1 MARFGHASRRCG
13 QIFVQWGGSLGVGST
28 EATAGQ
34 LFHPLWLR
42 LNDPSQITRNQQRL
56 FEMSSIMDRRN
67 SWEER
72 LSVQWGDGAQSYYP
86 WHWLAEHA
94 TAGAAEAAEA
104 KQLKLEVP
112 KHLWNQSFQSTLP
125 RMEYE
130 ALLTRSGKLQLCTY
144 LERYGLAFVSG
155 LGAAEGTV
163 KKVGNYIG
171 HVRVTNYGAIFDVKD
186 DGAKATNLAFTNQKI
201 SAHTDNPYRDPFP
214 GIQMLHCLSCAGEGG
229 ATLFT
234 DGFSVAQKLKSLDP
248 TAFHLLSNIEHP
260 YEYRDPDA
268 AVLLQASVPVIKLC
282 QGEIERI
289 TFNNRSAAPMG
300 PEMPELE
307 RYYEA
312 WALFDRMANSMEFT
326 VKANL
331 KPGDL
336 AIWSNGRVMHGR
348 EGYERGAPRH
358 LQGAYLDYDEI
369 QSAVRELY
377 VVGNFLPGPNVAGKV
392 ITLPDCQ
399 GAADSAPLS
408 WRHVISLGGLKIRA
422 WDTLKS
428 EEAIT
433 GILQPSEAEPPVDE
447 VFEDE
452 PGFDTRRMQFEID
465 RPSERVKTTKRVVFY
480 SGSVTIIW
488 YLMHIPLVYYMIH
501 TFAHE
506 KQHTIAVN
514 NSPFLL
520 LNVDVNTLL
529 SNLPLMVSLLNE
541 EWLKVVDMQLHKA
554 CTRACTW
561 LDAMD
566 CFQPTANI
574 LPTSSTTLEM
584 VTFGSFNV
592 GGLSAAGSVSQDVW
606 ALLNPLMGV
615 LPVDITYFFELTE
628 SVPWFFGQD
637 PALAERKTNLDA
649 HTILV
654 NQNNHVMR
662 SFPPGRIS
670 VTPQELLALAGW
682 EWNLKTLLNGG
693 EFGAVVNCY
702 NDNHDLPPLV
712 WANFEVVYPETRLA
726 LCLLTVEERRDASV
740 VKVADPFIGSTFIN
754 AHVRIDAYRGNS
766 FFRLAS
772 LAQLVVTLI
781 SFLVL
786 LNLSTNVAVFFA
798 TYCLGPLSKIFRRA
812 HTESFYIIYKIPS
825 LGLALAADF
834 LTLSKLQDAAGVSSF
849 RSALSHEM
857 QRILQTLAPHKPEI
871 APDFANHIFQKV
883 CDTNHAVM
891 SHLGKEGQAEQV
903 CAYFDLHRKR
913 HFLEWTVLPAQH
925 RSSLRSRISR
935 ASSMALMEEDLR
947 LPQPG
952 TVTSNIREV
961 KAEVDALAAESQ
973 DEKDEWIEK
982 QREKIQTLLEQL
994 QNVQDRLR
1002 ARDAASKSY
1011 EKDVTR
1017 LLRKKDSLQRRCKQV
1032 EKQRSKLVEEIWAWR
1047 QRAIYDPN
1055 STDTPPPT
1063 FATSSFPLSI

>member
-1 MARFGHASRRCG
+1 
-13 QIFVQWGGSLGVGST
+13 
-28 EATAGQ
+28 
-34 LFHPLWLR
+34 
-42 LNDPSQITRNQQRL
+42 
-56 FEMSSIMDRRN
+56 
-67 SWEER
+67 
-72 LSVQWGDGAQSYYP
+72 
-86 WHWLAEHA
+86 
-94 TAGAAEAAEA
+94 
-104 KQLKLEVP
+104 
-112 KHLWNQSFQSTLP
+112 
-125 RMEYE
+125 
-130 ALLTRSGKLQLCTY
+130 
-144 LERYGLAFVSG
+144 
-155 LGAAEGTV
+155 
-163 KKVGNYIG
+163 
-171 HVRVTNYGAIFDVKD
+171 
-186 DGAKATNLAFTNQKI
+186 
-201 SAHTDNPYRDPFP
+201 
-214 GIQMLHCLSCAGEGG
+214 
-229 ATLFT
+229 
-234 DGFSVAQKLKSLDP
+234 
-248 TAFHLLSNIEHP
+248 
-260 YEYRDPDA
+260 
-268 AVLLQASVPVIKLC
+268 
-282 QGEIERI
+282 
-289 TFNNRSAAPMG
+289 
-300 PEMPELE
+300 
-307 RYYEA
+307 
-312 WALFDRMANSMEFT
+312 
-326 VKANL
+326 
-331 KPGDL
+331 
-336 AIWSNGRVMHGR
+336 
-348 EGYERGAPRH
+348 
-358 LQGAYLDYDEI
+358 
-369 QSAVRELY
+369 
-377 VVGNFLPGPNVAGKV
+377 
-392 ITLPDCQ
+392 
-399 GAADSAPLS
+399 
-408 WRHVISLGGLKIRA
+408 
-422 WDTLKS
+422 
-428 EEAIT
+428 
-433 GILQPSEAEPPVDE
+433 
-447 VFEDE
+447 
-452 PGFDTRRMQFEID
+452 
-465 RPSERVKTTKRVVFY
+465 
-480 SGSVTIIW
+480 
-488 YLMHIPLVYYMIH
+488 
-501 TFAHE
+501 
-506 KQHTIAVN
+506 
-514 NSPFLL
+514 
-520 LNVDVNTLL
+520 
-529 SNLPLMVSLLNE
+529 
-541 EWLKVVDMQLHKA
+541 MQLHKA

-1063 FATSSFPLSI
+1063 FATSSFPLSIWVFWISHSSNHWHIVEMLARNVEHWGTSCKMAWPSQTAERPSRPLVQTCLAHVRKSIEDRHHFRCGHTPRHLQTAWGATHHATAGKISSSGTSTRERRHQDLRPNPGECMGEQQLICHGWPRFEHMHAAYVHSKFKIIILLCYLKTLVHRTISRMQAETRPEPRTGGYGLWLTTSLQLFMPQAGAKYRGETRVYFNRVQSAGPALWFRIDRFWTPATKV